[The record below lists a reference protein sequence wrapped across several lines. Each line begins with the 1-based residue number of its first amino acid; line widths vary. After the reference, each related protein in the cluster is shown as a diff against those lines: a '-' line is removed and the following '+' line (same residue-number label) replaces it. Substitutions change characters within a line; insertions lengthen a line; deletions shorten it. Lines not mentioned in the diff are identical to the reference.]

1 LSAAMREAIAKGAE
15 EGERDAKRAKVE
27 TITSESGISPLPGL
41 RLVHLREIV
50 HVLICRTTGKDCI
63 FVQYG

>member
-27 TITSESGISPLPGL
+27 ITTSQSILSLYVSSPQVT
-41 RLVHLREIV
+41 R
-50 HVLICRTTGKDCI
+50 
-63 FVQYG
+63 